1 MIGPLAV
8 IAMTVACLG
17 AGALTLSVLGLWRGM
32 PPGERAALAFAVGFG
47 LVGWLMFWLGTA
59 ALPAPGYLWAGA
71 GLLSLGALKFREPA
85 AAPAAEKPTPVT
97 WMLLALLA
105 LVLGLDAAEALAPPV
120 DADTLAYHF
129 ELPLRFVE
137 AGRVFFVP
145 RATDGAIPLLVHMTY
160 AAVLAMGRAGGGT
173 GDLALTGWTFVS
185 GWAAAA
191 LLYALARKW
200 LGVSWSLA
208 LALLFQTLPAMI
220 YGAGSGQMEARLA
233 MFALAAAAALIADKD
248 GRRLAPAVLLGLA
261 AGFYAGGKYSGLI
274 FAAAA
279 GLALLSTGGR
289 WLARGAVFGLTAL
302 AAGGQ
307 WYGWNVL
314 HTGDPLFPMLFTRL
328 GLADHVYWTADQ
340 AATFDT
346 YFKTR
351 GNAVRGMLG
360 VLAYPF
366 TVTFFPPAEI
376 DSGRVG
382 MGPFFVMALSAAL
395 LGLWLS
401 RGRLRDSA
409 LLPVAV
415 LIGAF
420 YLLWINFGVIP
431 KVRHLLP
438 VSAPLL
444 LCLVVAAVRGGGAVV
459 LRPLALAFIL
469 TLAAQTAAQGLFAR
483 SYIKRLVAGEERDA
497 FLARVV
503 TDYAPVPWINA
514 NPRIKG
520 LLLFDRQLR
529 YTLDVPWVNA
539 HELTQVQIDT
549 RLGRVEPGRFLEQ
562 IRALG
567 VTHILFRYAPEAEK
581 PAASAAL
588 ALDVLERRGCLVVEK
603 TFEVTG
609 YASRTLE
616 LKKGERAPK
625 AVWRVR
631 DGPCGIAGGGGR
643 FEKRMRP

>member
-1 MIGPLAV
+1 MIEFLAV
-8 IAMTVACLG
+8 IATAVACLG
-17 AGALTLSVLGLWRGM
+17 AGALTLSVLGLWCGM

-85 AAPAAEKPTPVT
+85 TTTPAAEKPTPVT

-105 LVLGLDAAEALAPPV
+105 LVLGLDAAEALAPPA

-200 LGVSWSLA
+200 LGVNWSLA

-233 MFALAAAAALIADKD
+233 MFALAAAAVLIADKD

-346 YFKTR
+346 YFKAR
-351 GNAVRGMLG
+351 GNAVLGMLG

-376 DSGRVG
+376 GSGRVG

-395 LGLWLS
+395 LGLWLF
-401 RGRLRDSA
+401 RGRLRGSA

-529 YTLDVPWVNA
+529 YTLGVPWVNA
-539 HELTQVQIDT
+539 HGLTQVQIDT
-549 RLGRVEPGRFLEQ
+549 RLGRVEPDRFLEQ

-588 ALDVLERRGCLVVEK
+588 ALDMLERRGCLVLEK
-603 TFEVTG
+603 TFKVTG

-616 LKKGERAPK
+616 LKKGERTPK
-625 AVWRVR
+625 AVWRIVG
-631 DGPCGIAGGGGR
+631 DACPPAETGR
-643 FEKRMRP
+643 E